1 MQRMSTAKT
10 LQIEST
16 SLEDTYRFAEIIGK
30 NLKGH
35 ECLELVS
42 DLGGGKTTFVRGL
55 VKGTGSL
62 DRVSSPT
69 FTLMKEYKADHFD
82 IHHYDLYRLQNGGV
96 VGEELRE
103 SLLEPRVVT
112 VVEWADIASGSLPE
126 ERVIVTITIGSGD
139 NRIYNFNYPESLS
152 YLFKSI

>member
-1 MQRMSTAKT
+1 
-10 LQIEST
+10 
-16 SLEDTYRFAEIIGK
+16 
-30 NLKGH
+30 
-35 ECLELVS
+35 
-42 DLGGGKTTFVRGL
+42 
-55 VKGTGSL
+55 
-62 DRVSSPT
+62 
-69 FTLMKEYKADHFD
+69 MKEYKADHFD